1 MYKNIKIIIWP
12 ILVLLGILAYFYFML
27 LWNQSAI
34 AVKTQDKI
42 PFVHVIS
49 AVPQD
54 KIIRYTY
61 IGYVKPIHQVD
72 VHAYI
77 AGFIDKVMVRGG
89 QEVKAGDLL
98 FVIKQD
104 EYQAQLDLAIA
115 KVAQMQA
122 TVENATIHYDRMKTA
137 GKQAISKTD
146 LDNAKTDLLTAE
158 AGLKQAKADKK
169 LAQINYN
176 YTMLYAPIS
185 GRVGDVSIT
194 VGDYV
199 FPQSSPL
206 ASIIQFSPIRVQFSI
221 SDKVYLNEMKQEKLP
236 FSDWKLSLKLAN
248 GAIYNQTGQIK
259 YFNNEINPGTSA
271 ITVYADFDNPDG
283 ALIPNAY
290 VDVIF
295 EKQIQNGIFV
305 PQSVVDFVSNGTIV
319 YTLSNDNK
327 ITPIQVQVGEMSDGL
342 YYIPS
347 GLTAGIRIITDK
359 VSSYQIGQTV
369 TVQGGNS

>member
-27 LWNQSAI
+27 LWKQSAI
-34 AVKTQDKI
+34 AAKI
-42 PFVHVIS
+42 NSNIQTVRTLTVI
-49 AVPQD
+49 PEN